1 MISMDTKICATCKV
15 EFEATN
21 EFFGKRKKNK
31 DGLAYSCKTCVREYN
46 VKYQKENAER
56 IKEKQKKYYY
66 ENLDKTKKY
75 REENAE
81 IIAEKKRIYRQKNK
95 EKIREYK
102 KEYRE
107 KNRERYL
114 EWQREY
120 HREYRKKNRERIAEL
135 REIWINENP
144 ERHYEIQVRG
154 QQARRARIAELPHTL
169 TYEEWEETL
178 EFFNY
183 SCAYCGDNECKLEQ
197 EHFIP
202 VAHGGGYTA
211 DNMIPACRTC
221 NASKNGH
228 DFFDW
233 YMNHDN
239 FNIDNA
245 IKIMEHFDVID
256 IIEKS

>member
-1 MISMDTKICATCKV
+1 MDTKICATCKG
-15 EFEATN
+15 EFEATT
-21 EFFGKRKKNK
+21 EFFGKVKKNK

-46 VKYQKENAER
+46 AKYRKENAEE
-56 IKEKQKKYYY
+56 IKEKKKKYYND
-66 ENLDKTKKY
+66 NLDKIKEY
-75 REENAE
+75 RKENAE
-81 IIAEKKRIYRQKNK
+81 VIAEGKRKYRQENK
-95 EKIREYK
+95 EKVRAYK

-120 HREYRKKNRERIAEL
+120 HREYRKKNRERISEM
-135 REIWINENP
+135 WKTWVKENP
-144 ERHYEIQVRG
+144 ERYREISRKGDQV
-154 QQARRARIAELPHTL
+154 RRAREASLPHTL

-178 EFFNY
+178 EFFNH

-202 VAHGGGYTA
+202 VSHGGGYTA
-211 DNMIPACRTC
+211 GNIIPACRTC
-221 NASKNGH
+221 NASKNGY

-233 YMNHDN
+233 YINYDK

-245 IKIMEHFDVID
+245 FKIMEYFAVVDTLEVG
-256 IIEKS
+256 